1 MYQHGIR
8 VEEVATSVPRPSE
21 SLSGIPVI
29 FGTAPV
35 NLTDNPSANRLVYAG
50 NYTEA
55 VQALGYSEDFEK
67 YTLCQSIYAHFKKYK
82 IAPVIF
88 VNVLDPDKHT
98 AEVSEASYAVTNNQT
113 VVNVEGLLL
122 KTLVVKNGEDELS
135 PDTDYIATFNE
146 DGYVLLT
153 FVSSTVVSVKVSGKR
168 IDATKVTEADIIGAY
183 DEETGKET
191 GLELIRQVFPSYGVY
206 PGMIVAPGWSKKK
219 NVAAVMEAKCEKIN
233 GCFSCMAVIDV
244 DTALATK
251 YTDVAN
257 VKTNTGV
264 SGASTMLVW
273 PMVKCDQLVLSY
285 SAVLAARTQAADS
298 ENDGVPANPS
308 NKALN
313 IDAICLADGTEV
325 VLDETQANTLNAEGV
340 ITAVNFNGFK
350 TWGNNTAGYPAVTDP
365 KDRWIGCRRFFS
377 WWENNFIVSYHD
389 KIDSNADY
397 RLIESIV
404 DAENI
409 KGNSY
414 KAQGKCA
421 GAYIEFNKDENT
433 TASIIDGHM
442 VFKMHL
448 APYTPAEDILN
459 VFEFDV
465 DALNAGFEGGE
476 E

>member
-1 MYQHGIR
+1 
-8 VEEVATSVPRPSE
+8 
-21 SLSGIPVI
+21 
-29 FGTAPV
+29 
-35 NLTDNPSANRLVYAG
+35 
-50 NYTEA
+50 
-55 VQALGYSEDFEK
+55 
-67 YTLCQSIYAHFKKYK
+67 
-82 IAPVIF
+82 
-88 VNVLDPDKHT
+88 
-98 AEVSEASYAVTNNQT
+98 
-113 VVNVEGLLL
+113 
-122 KTLVVKNGEDELS
+122 
-135 PDTDYIATFNE
+135 
-146 DGYVLLT
+146 
-153 FVSSTVVSVKVSGKR
+153 
-168 IDATKVTEADIIGAY
+168 
-183 DEETGKET
+183 
-191 GLELIRQVFPSYGVY
+191 
-206 PGMIVAPGWSKKK
+206 MIVAPGWSKNK

-313 IDAICLADGTEV
+313 IDAICLA
-325 VLDETQANTLNAEGV
+325 
-340 ITAVNFNGFK
+340 AVNFNGFK

-377 WWENNFIVSYHD
+377 WWENNFIISYHD

-465 DALNAGFEGGE
+465 DALNAGFQ
-476 E
+476 